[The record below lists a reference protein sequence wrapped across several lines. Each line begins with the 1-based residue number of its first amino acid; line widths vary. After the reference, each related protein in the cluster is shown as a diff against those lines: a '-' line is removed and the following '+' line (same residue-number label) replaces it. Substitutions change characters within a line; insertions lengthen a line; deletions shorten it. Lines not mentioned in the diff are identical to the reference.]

1 MQQNVQSGSF
11 IAITFSPD
19 MLISALSLEAEH
31 WTGYSAQDLVGR
43 PITQLLDDRCAFE
56 IPRMIE
62 CARKCGIWEGSLVLV
77 NRSGEPLCSWGNVS
91 TLAGSGRSDPGFLL
105 VSALSHQAA
114 PTAEERTALQQ
125 AGAKLRELSHEMNNP
140 LAVLMGFMQLVML
153 NPQCSGKVRADVETM
168 YSEMNRLVQVC
179 DRLHRYAISLQE
191 EPRHDLVGLDAR
203 AG

>member
-31 WTGYSAQDLVGR
+31 WTGYSARDMVGR

-56 IPRMIE
+56 VPRMIE
-62 CARKCGIWEGSLVLV
+62 CARKSGIWEGSLVLV